1 MRQSSNVAD
10 FLYSMIL
17 PHLKINAERLQADF
31 EEISQIGLT
40 ENGGISR
47 LALSREDLQARAW
60 LADQIETAGLLI
72 HDDDAGNLSGILRS
86 ENPGA
91 RTLLI
96 GSHLDT
102 VPNAGRYD
110 GVLGVLAGLECLRTI
125 RESGISLPVHLE
137 VMDFTDD
144 EGAWEPMFGSMS
156 LTKRLP
162 KDVLNS
168 ADPTKSAFRAALRR
182 AGINPDEVHRAAR
195 DPRTIAAYLELHVEQ
210 GARLEHSATDIGVV
224 TAIVGRTSYNI
235 RFIGQA
241 GHAGT
246 ASMHDRRD
254 ALQGACQFVTQAHDL
269 IREEFVEGSLNC
281 GNLEVKP
288 GSLTIIPNAACVTI
302 ECRHPNE
309 EVLAQMEAAL
319 IELAHD
325 CAHQH
330 RLEINLSPITRIPA
344 AQMNPLITQCIEKA
358 CATLGVSYQE
368 LASYASHNAQIMSTF
383 VPSGMFFIPSV
394 GGISHN
400 PAEYSHWE
408 DVVNGT
414 NVMLHTILMLALSE

>member
-1 MRQSSNVAD
+1 
-10 FLYSMIL
+10 MIL
-17 PHLKINAERLQADF
+17 PQLKINTERLQADF
-31 EEISQIGLT
+31 EEISQIGLN

-86 ENPGA
+86 ENPNA

-125 RESGISLPVHLE
+125 RESEIRLPVHLE
-137 VMDFTDD
+137 IMDFTDD

-156 LTKRLP
+156 LTKRLS

-168 ADPTKSAFRAALRR
+168 ADPNKSAFRAALRR

-195 DPRTIAAYLELHVEQ
+195 DPRTVAAYIELHVEQ
-210 GARLEHSATDIGVV
+210 GARLEQSGADIGVV
-224 TAIVGRTSYNI
+224 TAIVGRTSYRLN
-235 RFIGQA
+235 FIGQA

-246 ASMHDRRD
+246 ASMRDRRD
-254 ALQGACQFVTQAHDL
+254 ALQGACQFVTRAHDL
-269 IREEFVEGSLNC
+269 IREEFPEGALNC
-281 GNLEVKP
+281 GKLEVLP
-288 GSLTIIPNAACVTI
+288 GAITIIPSEACVTI
-302 ECRHPNE
+302 ECRHPDEN
-309 EVLAQMEAAL
+309 VLAQMEAAL
-319 IELAHD
+319 LELARD
-325 CAHQH
+325 CVHQH
-330 RLEINLSPITRIPA
+330 RLDMIPSPITRIPA
-344 AQMNPLITQCIEKA
+344 AQMNSRITEAIENA
-358 CATLGVSYQE
+358 CAALGVVYQE

-383 VPSGMFFIPSV
+383 APSGLFFIPSV

-408 DVVNGT
+408 DVVNGA
-414 NVMLHTILMLALSE
+414 NVLLHAVLMLALSE

>member
-1 MRQSSNVAD
+1 
-10 FLYSMIL
+10 MIL
-17 PHLKINAERLQADF
+17 PHLKINTERLQADF

-40 ENGGISR
+40 EDGGISR

-91 RTLLI
+91 RTVLI

-125 RESGISLPVHLE
+125 RESGIQLPVHLE

-156 LTKRLP
+156 LTKRLS
-162 KDVLNS
+162 KDVLSS
-168 ADPTKSAFRAALRR
+168 ADPNKSAFRAALRR

-195 DPRTIAAYLELHVEQ
+195 DPRTIAAYIEMHVEQ
-210 GARLEHSATDIGVV
+210 GARLEHSGADIGVV
-224 TAIVGRTSYNI
+224 TAIVGRTSYRLN
-235 RFIGQA
+235 FVGQA
-241 GHAGT
+241 GHGGT
-246 ASMHDRRD
+246 ASMHNRHD
-254 ALQGACQFVTQAHDL
+254 ALQGACHFVTQAHDL
-269 IREEFVEGSLNC
+269 IREEFPAGALNC
-281 GNLEVKP
+281 GNLEVHP
-288 GSLTIIPNAACVTI
+288 GALTIIPSEACVTI
-302 ECRHPNE
+302 ECRHPDE
-309 EVLAQMEAAL
+309 SVLAQMETAVL
-319 IELAHD
+319 ELARD
-325 CAHQH
+325 CAHQY
-330 RLEINLSPITRIPA
+330 RVDVIPSPLTRIPA
-344 AQMNPLITQCIEKA
+344 AQMNPRITEYIEKA
-358 CATLGVSYQE
+358 CATLGVTYQE
-368 LASYASHNAQIMSTF
+368 LASYASHNAQIMSAF
-383 VPSGMFFIPSV
+383 APSGLFFIPSV

-400 PAEYSHWE
+400 PAEYSEWD